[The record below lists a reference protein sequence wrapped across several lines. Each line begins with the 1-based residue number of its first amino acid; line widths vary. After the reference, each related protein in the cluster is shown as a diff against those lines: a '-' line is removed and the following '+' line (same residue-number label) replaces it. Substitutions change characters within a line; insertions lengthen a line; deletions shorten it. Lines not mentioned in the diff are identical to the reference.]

1 MTDVEV
7 TKGESVDRA
16 LKRLKNKLEA
26 EGIMDEMRRLRAFE
40 TPIQRYRRKQR
51 TAAKKT
57 RMKFRANLQVFRR
70 GNKSNEEEA
79 QVEEAEVDK
88 VDSSLQAEQKE
99 HLGKDAREEEMRSKK
114 RRKKRRGLSK

>member
-26 EGIMDEMRRLRAFE
+26 EGIMDEMRRLRSFE
-40 TPIQRYRRKQR
+40 TPVQRYRRKQR
-51 TAAKKT
+51 TAAKKS

-79 QVEEAEVDK
+79 QVEAAEPAASVEATAVKNTE
-88 VDSSLQAEQKE
+88 S
-99 HLGKDAREEEMRSKK
+99 
-114 RRKKRRGLSK
+114 

>member
-26 EGIMDEMRRLRAFE
+26 EGIMDEMRRLRSFE
-40 TPIQRYRRKQR
+40 TPVQRYRRKQR

-70 GNKSNEEEA
+70 GNKSNEEETTVDA
-79 QVEEAEVDK
+79 SEPAASVEAAPVENTE
-88 VDSSLQAEQKE
+88 S
-99 HLGKDAREEEMRSKK
+99 
-114 RRKKRRGLSK
+114 

>member
-1 MTDVEV
+1 MPEVEIK
-7 TKGESVDRA
+7 KGESVDRA

-57 RMKFRANLQVFRR
+57 RMRFRANLQVFRR
-70 GNKSNEEEA
+70 DN
-79 QVEEAEVDK
+79 
-88 VDSSLQAEQKE
+88 
-99 HLGKDAREEEMRSKK
+99 SKK
-114 RRKKRRGLSK
+114 IEAAAAAAAAAAGEAPAAAPATNGSSE

>member
-40 TPIQRYRRKQR
+40 TPVQRYRRKPVSY
-51 TAAKKT
+51 THL
-57 RMKFRANLQVFRR
+57 RAH
-70 GNKSNEEEA
+70 ET
-79 QVEEAEVDK
+79 
-88 VDSSLQAEQKE
+88 
-99 HLGKDAREEEMRSKK
+99 
-114 RRKKRRGLSK
+114 

>member
-1 MTDVEV
+1 MPEVEIK
-7 TKGESVDRA
+7 KGESVDRA

-57 RMKFRANLQVFRR
+57 RMRFRTNLQVFRR
-70 GNKSNEEEA
+70 DNSQKSAAQEPKAESAVEAPPAAPEESTDE
-79 QVEEAEVDK
+79 
-88 VDSSLQAEQKE
+88 
-99 HLGKDAREEEMRSKK
+99 
-114 RRKKRRGLSK
+114 

>member
-40 TPIQRYRRKQR
+40 TPVQRYRRKQR

-70 GNKSNEEEA
+70 GNKSNEEEV
-79 QVEEAEVDK
+79 QVESAEPTASVEATPVENTE
-88 VDSSLQAEQKE
+88 S
-99 HLGKDAREEEMRSKK
+99 
-114 RRKKRRGLSK
+114 

>member
-26 EGIMDEMRRLRAFE
+26 EGIMDEMRRLRSFE
-40 TPIQRYRRKQR
+40 TPVQRYRRKQR
-51 TAAKKT
+51 TAAKKS

-79 QVEEAEVDK
+79 QVEAAEPAASVETTA
-88 VDSSLQAEQKE
+88 VENTES
-99 HLGKDAREEEMRSKK
+99 
-114 RRKKRRGLSK
+114 

>member
-26 EGIMDEMRRLRAFE
+26 EGIMDEMRRLRSFE
-40 TPIQRYRRKQR
+40 TPVQRYRRKQR
-51 TAAKKT
+51 TAAKKS

-79 QVEEAEVDK
+79 QVEAAQPAASVEATAVENTE
-88 VDSSLQAEQKE
+88 S
-99 HLGKDAREEEMRSKK
+99 
-114 RRKKRRGLSK
+114 

>member
-1 MTDVEV
+1 MPEVEIK
-7 TKGESVDRA
+7 KGESVDRA

-57 RMKFRANLQVFRR
+57 RMRFRANLQVFRR
-70 GNKSNEEEA
+70 DNSQKAAELEPKAEA
-79 QVEEAEVDK
+79 AAAAPVTTADENNAE
-88 VDSSLQAEQKE
+88 
-99 HLGKDAREEEMRSKK
+99 
-114 RRKKRRGLSK
+114 

>member
-1 MTDVEV
+1 MPEVEIK
-7 TKGESVDRA
+7 KGESVDRA

-57 RMKFRANLQVFRR
+57 RMRFRTNLQVFRR
-70 GNKSNEEEA
+70 DN
-79 QVEEAEVDK
+79 
-88 VDSSLQAEQKE
+88 
-99 HLGKDAREEEMRSKK
+99 SKK
-114 RRKKRRGLSK
+114 SANLESKAESAGEAPSVAPEENTAE

>member
-26 EGIMDEMRRLRAFE
+26 EGIMDEMRRLRSFE
-40 TPIQRYRRKQR
+40 TPVQRYRRKQR

-70 GNKSNEEEA
+70 GNKSNEEETT
-79 QVEEAEVDK
+79 VEASEPAASVEAAPVENTE
-88 VDSSLQAEQKE
+88 S
-99 HLGKDAREEEMRSKK
+99 
-114 RRKKRRGLSK
+114 

>member
-1 MTDVEV
+1 MPEVEIK
-7 TKGESVDRA
+7 KGESVDRA

-57 RMKFRANLQVFRR
+57 RMRFRANLQVFRR
-70 GNKSNEEEA
+70 
-79 QVEEAEVDK
+79 
-88 VDSSLQAEQKE
+88 DSSQKTAEQE
-99 HLGKDAREEEMRSKK
+99 PTTEAVTTAPTTSPEENSSE
-114 RRKKRRGLSK
+114 

>member
-40 TPIQRYRRKQR
+40 TPVQRYRRKQR

-79 QVEEAEVDK
+79 QVEASGPAASVEASPVENT
-88 VDSSLQAEQKE
+88 ET
-99 HLGKDAREEEMRSKK
+99 
-114 RRKKRRGLSK
+114 

>member
-1 MTDVEV
+1 MPEVEV
-7 TKGESVDRA
+7 KKGESVDRA

-57 RMKFRANLQVFRR
+57 RMRFRANLQVFRR
-70 GNKSNEEEA
+70 SNTKKVAEEA
-79 QVEEAEVDK
+79 AAPAAEEPVANPAPNGTAE
-88 VDSSLQAEQKE
+88 
-99 HLGKDAREEEMRSKK
+99 
-114 RRKKRRGLSK
+114 

>member
-1 MTDVEV
+1 MPEVEIK
-7 TKGESVDRA
+7 KGESVDRA

-57 RMKFRANLQVFRR
+57 RMRFRANLQVFRR
-70 GNKSNEEEA
+70 DNSQKT
-79 QVEEAEVDK
+79 
-88 VDSSLQAEQKE
+88 AEQE
-99 HLGKDAREEEMRSKK
+99 STSEAVTTAPTTSPEENSSE
-114 RRKKRRGLSK
+114 

>member
-1 MTDVEV
+1 MPEVEIK
-7 TKGESVDRA
+7 KGESVDRA

-57 RMKFRANLQVFRR
+57 RMRFRANLQVFRR
-70 GNKSNEEEA
+70 DNSQKSAGQDPTATVAAEAPAIAAEESK
-79 QVEEAEVDK
+79 AE
-88 VDSSLQAEQKE
+88 
-99 HLGKDAREEEMRSKK
+99 
-114 RRKKRRGLSK
+114 

>member
-40 TPIQRYRRKQR
+40 TPVQRYRIKQR
-51 TAAKKT
+51 TAAKKS

-70 GNKSNEEEA
+70 GNKSNEEEV
-79 QVEEAEVDK
+79 QVEAAEPAASVESTP
-88 VDSSLQAEQKE
+88 VENTES
-99 HLGKDAREEEMRSKK
+99 
-114 RRKKRRGLSK
+114 

>member
-26 EGIMDEMRRLRAFE
+26 EGIMDEMRRLRSFE
-40 TPIQRYRRKQR
+40 TPVQRYRRKPR
-51 TAAKKT
+51 TAAKKS

-70 GNKSNEEEA
+70 GNKSNEEEV
-79 QVEEAEVDK
+79 QVEAAEPTASVEATPVENTE
-88 VDSSLQAEQKE
+88 S
-99 HLGKDAREEEMRSKK
+99 
-114 RRKKRRGLSK
+114 

>member
-26 EGIMDEMRRLRAFE
+26 EGIMDEMRRLRSFE
-40 TPIQRYRRKQR
+40 TPVQRYRRKQR
-51 TAAKKT
+51 TAAKKS

-70 GNKSNEEEA
+70 GNKSNEEEV
-79 QVEEAEVDK
+79 QVEAAEPTASVEATPVENTE
-88 VDSSLQAEQKE
+88 S
-99 HLGKDAREEEMRSKK
+99 
-114 RRKKRRGLSK
+114 

>member
-40 TPIQRYRRKQR
+40 TPVQRYRRKQR
-51 TAAKKT
+51 TAAKKS

-70 GNKSNEEEA
+70 GNNTKEEETP
-79 QVEEAEVDK
+79 VEPSAEATATPSTTPVAEV
-88 VDSSLQAEQKE
+88 AEV
-99 HLGKDAREEEMRSKK
+99 
-114 RRKKRRGLSK
+114 

>member
-26 EGIMDEMRRLRAFE
+26 EGIMDEMRRLRSFE
-40 TPIQRYRRKQR
+40 TPVQRYRRKQR
-51 TAAKKT
+51 TAAKKS

-79 QVEEAEVDK
+79 QVEAAEPATSAEATAVKNTE
-88 VDSSLQAEQKE
+88 S
-99 HLGKDAREEEMRSKK
+99 
-114 RRKKRRGLSK
+114 

>member
-7 TKGESVDRA
+7 NKGESVDRA

-26 EGIMDEMRRLRAFE
+26 EGIMDEMRRLRSFE
-40 TPIQRYRRKQR
+40 TPVQRYRRKQR
-51 TAAKKT
+51 TAAKKS

-79 QVEEAEVDK
+79 QVEAAEPAASVEATAVENTE
-88 VDSSLQAEQKE
+88 S
-99 HLGKDAREEEMRSKK
+99 
-114 RRKKRRGLSK
+114 

>member
-26 EGIMDEMRRLRAFE
+26 EGIMDEMRRLRSFE
-40 TPIQRYRRKQR
+40 TPVQRYRRKQR
-51 TAAKKT
+51 TAAKKS

-70 GNKSNEEEA
+70 GKKSNEEEV
-79 QVEEAEVDK
+79 QVEAAEPTASVEATPVENTE
-88 VDSSLQAEQKE
+88 S
-99 HLGKDAREEEMRSKK
+99 
-114 RRKKRRGLSK
+114 

>member
-16 LKRLKNKLEA
+16 LKRLKNQLEA
-26 EGIMDEMRRLRAFE
+26 EGIMDEMRRLRSFE
-40 TPIQRYRRKQR
+40 TPVQRYRRKQR

-79 QVEEAEVDK
+79 QVEASEPAASVEATPVENTE
-88 VDSSLQAEQKE
+88 S
-99 HLGKDAREEEMRSKK
+99 
-114 RRKKRRGLSK
+114 

>member
-26 EGIMDEMRRLRAFE
+26 EGIMDEMRRLRSFE
-40 TPIQRYRRKQR
+40 TPVQRYRRKQR
-51 TAAKKT
+51 TAAKKS

-79 QVEEAEVDK
+79 QVEAAEPVASVEATTVENTE
-88 VDSSLQAEQKE
+88 S
-99 HLGKDAREEEMRSKK
+99 
-114 RRKKRRGLSK
+114 

>member
-40 TPIQRYRRKQR
+40 TPVQRYRRKQR

-57 RMKFRANLQVFRR
+57 SPIISVSVSVIRSASL
-70 GNKSNEEEA
+70 KSTCSIAVN
-79 QVEEAEVDK
+79 
-88 VDSSLQAEQKE
+88 
-99 HLGKDAREEEMRSKK
+99 RSTAI
-114 RRKKRRGLSK
+114 RVLCIAIPMLDTV